1 MAVFIEDEAFLGT
14 EKKYLIKIE
23 SSGFDMETDDFE
35 VLLKRGGNTLT
46 IRKEDMVVEP
56 YTVIVD
62 NVEVTKKN
70 YYICFN
76 TADLGPGVVSMTVT
90 AHVPDT
96 DFPDGIRDEV
106 DKFNFL
112 RIKSV

>member
-1 MAVFIEDEAFLGT
+1 MDTYIEDEAFLGT
-14 EKKYLIKIE
+14 EKKYLIEIQ
-23 SSGFDMETDDFE
+23 SAGFDMDTDDFF
-35 VLLKRGGNTLT
+35 VVLKRGGKTLT
-46 IRKEDMVVEP
+46 IPKADMVVEP
-56 YTVIVD
+56 YTVTEGG
-62 NVEVTKKN
+62 VEVEKN
-70 YYICFN
+70 HYYICFN

-96 DFPDGIRDEV
+96 DFPDSIRDEV